1 MGVKGVRVGSA
12 DVRGA
17 EGMKGGAVR
26 GKKKGG
32 GDGTGGARA
41 THFRQHEG
49 ERGAKG
55 SVLHLLFKHIPLNTE
70 TLQSE
75 YTETPAV

>member
-55 SVLHLLFKHIPLNTE
+55 SVLLP
-70 TLQSE
+70 TLQTHSTK
-75 YTETPAV
+75 YRDITI